1 MFLEYPKML
10 YSAAGAIVVES
21 REEEDDKD
29 PALWFSAPDLIP
41 AAKPE
46 AEEAEEAAEAEPVK
60 RGPGRPKKVQ

>member
-29 PALWFSAPDLIP
+29 PALWFAAPDLIP

-46 AEEAEEAAEAEPVK
+46 AEEAEEAEPVK

>member
-10 YSAAGAIVVES
+10 YSAAGSVIVES

-29 PALWFSAPDLIP
+29 PALWFATPELVYVAP
-41 AAKPE
+41 E
-46 AEEAEEAAEAEPVK
+46 TESAEPVK